1 MSEGMAFT
9 VFYTGAWEEVSWKHS
24 RHRQVVPIA
33 RIPGPSYCQGHPPQV
48 ICEENQPAS
57 QLGAW

>member
-24 RHRQVVPIA
+24 PRRQVVPIT
-33 RIPGPSYCQGHPPQV
+33 RIPGPSYCQGHPPKLSV
-48 ICEENQPAS
+48 KRISLHPN
-57 QLGAW
+57 